1 MITHPLLGSGK
12 GDLQRPGLAESRSWV
27 VRRSTTPGGPA
38 RPARERRMRWMGF
51 MATSS
56 WIGPAGRHL
65 VRALD
70 ALPTCGRGTFGA
82 RHGCLPVVCRA
93 GAAAG
98 DLADHHD
105 ATSRVM
111 AQFGS

>member
-1 MITHPLLGSGK
+1 MRRTHDDLLVDRTG
-12 GDLQRPGLAESRSWV
+12 R
-27 VRRSTTPGGPA
+27 
-38 RPARERRMRWMGF
+38 
-51 MATSS
+51 
-56 WIGPAGRHL
+56 RHL

-70 ALPTCGRGTFGA
+70 ALPTGGRGTFGA
-82 RHGCLPVVCRA
+82 RRGCLPVVCRA

-111 AQFGS
+111 AQFRS

>member
-1 MITHPLLGSGK
+1 MAPGAGHGSG
-12 GDLQRPGLAESRSWV
+12 GADGRPPPDGLDPV
-27 VRRSTTPGGPA
+27 GGMTTG
-38 RPARERRMRWMGF
+38 RWMIRTEL
-51 MATSS
+51 MTTSS

-70 ALPTCGRGTFGA
+70 ALPTGGRGTFGA